1 MQMSPRTTARFSRG
15 FDPDLTLHRAS
26 QLAMLVVGLAA
37 FAGVLYVGRFVLA
50 PMAVA
55 VVVGLM
61 LGPPAARLER
71 MGVHSHAAAALV
83 VVASLLV
90 IAGALTAFAEPL
102 RQWVV
107 RAPAIWAELKSE
119 LSSLREPLAIISGL
133 QDQIKEVTGAD
144 STQMTVA
151 LEDNSTVTGLVV
163 SVPAILGQ
171 IGIFLVGLF
180 FFVATRNQIRD
191 GVLRMCLQRR
201 LRWRVAHVFRDV
213 ERYVS
218 RFLISITLINIGEG
232 IAVWLALSAYGVP
245 AAPLWGALAG
255 LLNYIPYIGPAAV
268 ALILFG
274 VGLSTYDG
282 IVNSLWPVIIYLGIN
297 FIEAQFVF
305 PAVIGRT
312 MTLNPF
318 IVFLSLT
325 FWLWIW
331 GPVGGFVA
339 VPALLV
345 TLAVWRHIMP
355 QARPVTMENIHVPE
369 RRTRINAAP

>member
-1 MQMSPRTTARFSRG
+1 
-15 FDPDLTLHRAS
+15 
-26 QLAMLVVGLAA
+26 
-37 FAGVLYVGRFVLA
+37 
-50 PMAVA
+50 
-55 VVVGLM
+55 
-61 LGPPAARLER
+61 

-83 VVASLLV
+83 VLASLLV

-102 RQWVV
+102 RQWLV
-107 RAPAIWAELKSE
+107 RAPAIWAELKRE
-119 LSSLREPLAIISGL
+119 LSSLREPLAMISGV

-151 LEDNSTVTGLVV
+151 VEDNSTVTGLVV

-171 IGIFLVGLF
+171 IGIFLVGVF

-191 GVLRMCLQRR
+191 GVLRMCFERR

-232 IAVWLALSAYGVP
+232 IAVWLALAAYGVP

-339 VPALLV
+339 VPVLLV

-369 RRTRINAAP
+369 RQPQINAAP